1 MTTVSTSSPSSQ
13 VVKAAR
19 PLVVF
24 GAGQIAE
31 LALHYFRTDSDREV
45 VALTVDAEFVEAERL
60 MGLPVVPFESLT
72 GEFPPE
78 ECDLFIALSYRNR
91 NRIRRE
97 RFLAGR
103 AAGYRF
109 ASYVS
114 TRATVLNGHEI
125 GENCFILEDNT
136 IQPFVRIGDDTTL
149 WSGNH
154 VGHHSSIGSHVFI
167 ASHIVISGNVTIQDS
182 AFLGVN
188 ATLRDGITVGEEAI
202 VGAGALAMED
212 VPPRAVLAP
221 AGTPPKGR

>member
-1 MTTVSTSSPSSQ
+1 MVSTNSPSSQ
-13 VVKAAR
+13 GAETVK

-31 LALHYFRTDSDREV
+31 LALHYFRTDSEREV
-45 VALTVDAEFVEAERL
+45 VALTVDAAFVDGERI
-60 MGLPVVPFESLT
+60 MGLPVIPFESLASD
-72 GEFPPE
+72 FPPE
-78 ECDLFIALSYRNR
+78 EFDLFVALSYKNR

-103 AAGYRF
+103 DAGYRF

-114 TRATVLNGHEI
+114 SRATILNGHDI

-136 IQPFVRIGDDTTL
+136 IQPIVQIGDNTTL

-154 VGHHSSIGSHVFI
+154 IGHHSKIGSHIFV
-167 ASHIVISGNVTIQDS
+167 ASHVVISGNVTVEDGT
-182 AFLGVN
+182 FLGVN

-202 VGAGALAMED
+202 IGAGALVMED

-221 AGTPPKGR
+221 AGTPQRDR